1 MASLRQPKPKGLV
14 QRINHVQIFPW
25 TNSTGLYGGF
35 TSTLSHQFFFFFTAC
50 GVFPGNHTDSAV
62 FCRFEINLS
71 RPGGATHK
79 VRDFTSQDLA
89 NDVCN
94 LQTQL

>member
-1 MASLRQPKPKGLV
+1 MEVSPR
-14 QRINHVQIFPW
+14 RYH
-25 TNSTGLYGGF
+25 
-35 TSTLSHQFFFFFTAC
+35 TSSFFFFTAC